1 MKKLLIVNNNMHI
14 GGIQKALLNLLNEID
29 DKYEVT
35 LLLFAKTGALLD
47 KIPKNVKVVSANSFI
62 KIMGLTQAEARKDGT
77 LTYLFRSFFTL
88 LTRAF
93 TTRLSFGI
101 LSRLYKVKGE
111 YDCAVSYMQNGEARV
126 FYGGCA
132 EFVLRA
138 VRAKKKVCFLHCNFL
153 NYGGNTPYNRKIL
166 EKFDAVAAVSDSARK
181 CAETADSKLPDK
193 LFTVPNCV
201 NDKEAERLSGAF
213 MPKLDEK
220 SVCLFTASRFSP
232 EKGILRML
240 PIIRH
245 ILDSGLKAVWYV
257 AGYGPQRE
265 EIERTIENLNLQNN
279 VILLGN
285 LTNPYPYFRH
295 ADIVLVPSYDEAA
308 PMVFSEARCFGTPV
322 FTTDTVSAKELILNT
337 NSGWVC
343 DNTDEAIERELKQ
356 VLSHFKPHKLPPY
369 RKNNEKALRA
379 FDEIIS

>member
-1 MKKLLIVNNNMHI
+1 
-14 GGIQKALLNLLNEID
+14 
-29 DKYEVT
+29 
-35 LLLFAKTGALLD
+35 
-47 KIPKNVKVVSANSFI
+47 
-62 KIMGLTQAEARKDGT
+62 
-77 LTYLFRSFFTL
+77 
-88 LTRAF
+88 
-93 TTRLSFGI
+93 
-101 LSRLYKVKGE
+101 
-111 YDCAVSYMQNGEARV
+111 
-126 FYGGCA
+126 
-132 EFVLRA
+132 
-138 VRAKKKVCFLHCNFL
+138 
-153 NYGGNTPYNRKIL
+153 
-166 EKFDAVAAVSDSARK
+166 
-181 CAETADSKLPDK
+181 
-193 LFTVPNCV
+193 
-201 NDKEAERLSGAF
+201 
-213 MPKLDEK
+213 
-220 SVCLFTASRFSP
+220 
-232 EKGILRML
+232 ML